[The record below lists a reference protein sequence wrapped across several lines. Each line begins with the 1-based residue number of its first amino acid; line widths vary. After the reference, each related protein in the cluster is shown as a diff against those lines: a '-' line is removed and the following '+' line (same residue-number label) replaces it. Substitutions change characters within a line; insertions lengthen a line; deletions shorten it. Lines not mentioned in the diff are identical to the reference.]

1 MQNVICA
8 LRGAVLFVGKLPDL
22 AFHSTVTSAT
32 VVGLDMD
39 IKKRIEGKEEWM
51 SARCF
56 VFDGTLSH
64 ETVLR
69 GTVGILFA
77 DPGSEIGA
85 ILANEAGPS
94 GLSENPSWAPE
105 LIATCFE
112 ILNTA
117 PEGYP
122 NVLGKSFP
130 FNRLAPLKNILEDDR
145 LIHVLRKLVE
155 YPEENVNVEE
165 LAEEIG
171 MSSSWL
177 QHEFKNVVGL
187 PIRAFRKWFRI
198 KSAVI
203 ALKRGASLADAA
215 LAAGFY
221 DQAHFTNMFREIF
234 GISPS
239 AVFGKGET
247 IHWYIQNEEME
258 KILNPL
264 RKIPS

>member
-8 LRGAVLFVGKLPDL
+8 LRGAVLFLGKLPDL

-32 VVGLDMD
+32 VVGLDKD
-39 IKKRIEGKEEWM
+39 IKKRVKGSSEWM

-64 ETVLR
+64 ETLLS

-85 ILANEAGPS
+85 ILAAEAGP
-94 GLSENPSWAPE
+94 GHLAENPPWAPE
-105 LIATCFE
+105 LILTCHE
-112 ILNTA
+112 ILDTEPKYY
-117 PEGYP
+117 PEI
-122 NVLGKSFP
+122 LSRSFP
-130 FNRLAPLKNILEDDR
+130 FNRLSPAKKIQDNDR
-145 LIHVLRKLVE
+145 LIYILRKLIE
-155 YPEENVNVEE
+155 NPEETINVDE
-165 LAEEIG
+165 LALGIG

-187 PIRAFRKWFRI
+187 PLRAFRKWFRI

-203 ALKRGASLADAA
+203 ALKQGASLTEAA
-215 LAAGFY
+215 LVAGFY
-221 DQAHFTNMFREIF
+221 DQAHFTNVFREVF

-239 AVFGKGET
+239 TIFGKGEP
-247 IHWYIQNEEME
+247 IHWYIQNEGLE
-258 KILNPL
+258 KLL
-264 RKIPS
+264 TIP